1 MDLYEIVVL
10 APVFLI
16 LAYLIYL
23 DCFKKDDEEEKSKR
37 ED

>member
-1 MDLYEIVVL
+1 MDVYELLVL

-16 LAYLIYL
+16 LGYLIYL

-37 ED
+37 ID

>member
-1 MDLYEIVVL
+1 MDLYELVVL
-10 APVFLI
+10 APVFLV

-23 DCFKKDDEEEKSKR
+23 DCFKKEDDEEEAKR

>member
-1 MDLYEIVVL
+1 MDLYELVVL
-10 APVFLI
+10 APVFLV

-23 DCFKKDDEEEKSKR
+23 DCFKKEDEEEKAKR

>member
-1 MDLYEIVVL
+1 MDLYELAVL

-23 DCFKKDDEEEKSKR
+23 DCFKKDEDEEKAKR